1 MAKSMSGGPMK
12 RHESRTAVGY
22 RTVRACDHR
31 PRLRWPPLHYLL
43 LALLAGTA
51 WARGQPD
58 PLESGF
64 ENPPASARPRVWWHW
79 MNGNITEEGIRE
91 DLEWMRRTGLGGVQN
106 FDAAMAT
113 PQ

>member
-1 MAKSMSGGPMK
+1 MK

-22 RTVRACDHR
+22 RTGRTCDHR
-31 PRLRWPPLHYLL
+31 PRLRWPPFAYLL

-64 ENPPASARPRVWWHW
+64 ENPPASARPRV
-79 MNGNITEEGIRE
+79 TATV
-91 DLEWMRRTGLGGVQN
+91 MRSSARY
-106 FDAAMAT
+106 
-113 PQ
+113 P